1 MATIPSA
8 VPTVAPTSQGLPG
21 VNVRA
26 VDDAFGAGVARADQ
40 QFGKQLE
47 SSADEVFKQ
56 AMNMQQLRNDAAA
69 KEADA
74 QYTIKAGELYAEYG
88 SKVGMDAVN
97 SRGKF
102 VEDLSKLREEVK
114 GTLTNPAAQRMF
126 DGTTRQSFARTVFS
140 SASHAA
146 TESRRYALGASEAR
160 VDAAYENSF
169 RFPDQPEQAKS
180 NLQIIQDEVRA
191 QAKQKGLPADSPQAI
206 KMVGDATSKFI
217 ANQSIALARKDPEK
231 AWEVLQQNG
240 TLLNQSDRER
250 AERIVVDG
258 QRNFRARDISDQV
271 LFGVDP
277 ESPQKTLQEAQ
288 EEGMAAA
295 EKYMEVDKGIKD
307 AVKDRIATDWD
318 KMRRIKRDGEFVNRA
333 TLNSLVLKPGDNGQ
347 LPTSLDQILADPAGR
362 AAWDRA
368 VATKDTQVQKSI
380 MGQLRL
386 NANNL
391 IKESDLGELNRLKG
405 MKTNDPEEFLNQNVV
420 DNKLLN
426 NTSKRQ
432 LINEQAKLKE
442 KAESDPRVQKA
453 MGILAPDLR
462 SAGITR
468 DRPDEYNQFTGA
480 LQDAIE
486 QFQQE
491 NKKVPKAEDI
501 RKIGAQLMQA
511 SGRENLWSAARLE
524 GRAQSFW
531 GTGAPLYKTQVPEK
545 EIPVIKD
552 AWQRRFG
559 AEPTDAQ
566 VQRLYAAQQYQKLF
580 GKKVSAPAGKDQ
592 SKVGGPQVPVSE

>member
-1 MATIPSA
+1 MASIPSA
-8 VPTVAPTSQGLPG
+8 VPTVSPTSQGLPG

-47 SSADEVFKQ
+47 SSADEIFKQ
-56 AMNMQQLRNDAAA
+56 AMNIQQTRNDAAA

-74 QYTIKAGELYAEYG
+74 QYTIRAGDLYEEYR
-88 SKVGMDAVN
+88 SKLGENAVAAKP
-97 SRGKF
+97 KF
-102 VEDLSKLREEVK
+102 VEDLGKLREEIK
-114 GTLTNPAAQRMF
+114 GTLTNPAAQRMY

-140 SASHAA
+140 AASHAA
-146 TESRRYALGASEAR
+146 DQNRKAAVGSSVAR
-160 VDAAYENSF
+160 QETLYNDSF
-169 RFPDQPEQAKS
+169 RFPDDPNRSQD
-180 NLQIIQDEVRA
+180 NLKKIQDEVKFRA
-191 QAKQKGLPADSPQAI
+191 KDAGLTPDQTNAELD
-206 KMVGDATSKFI
+206 KATSKFV
-217 ANQSIALARKDPEK
+217 ADQSIAMARNDPDK
-231 AWEVLQQNG
+231 AFAVLQQNNK
-240 TLLNQSDRER
+240 LLNQGDRER

-258 QRNFRARDISDQV
+258 QRNFRARDISSKV

-277 ESPQKTLQEAQ
+277 ENPEKTLQEAID
-288 EEGMAAA
+288 EGLTDA
-295 EKYMEVDKGIKD
+295 EKYMEADKSIKD
-307 AVKDRIATDWD
+307 AVKDRIETDWN
-318 KMRRIKRDGEFVNRA
+318 KMRRVKKDGEFVNRQ
-333 TLNSLVLKPGDNGQ
+333 TLNSLVLTPGENKQ

-368 VATKDTQVQKSI
+368 VATKDTAVQKSI

-386 NANNL
+386 NANNV
-391 IKESDLGELNRLKG
+391 IKETNLGEENRLKG
-405 MKTNDPEEFLNQNVV
+405 LAANDPEEFLNQ
-420 DNKLLN
+420 DIIANKQIN
-426 NTSKRQ
+426 DTSKR
-432 LINEQAKLKE
+432 KLLDLQRSLKA
-442 KAESDPRVQKA
+442 KAETDPRVQKA

-462 SAGITR
+462 PAGITR

-491 NKKVPKAEDI
+491 NKKQPKAEDI
-501 RKIGAQLMQA
+501 RKIGAQLLQA

-524 GRAQSFW
+524 GRAKSFW
-531 GTGAPLYKTQVPEK
+531 GTGAPMYKTEVPAK
-545 EIPVIKD
+545 EIPIIKD

-580 GKKVSAPAGKDQ
+580 GKKVSAPVSKDQ
-592 SKVGGPQVPVSE
+592 SKVGKPQVPVLE